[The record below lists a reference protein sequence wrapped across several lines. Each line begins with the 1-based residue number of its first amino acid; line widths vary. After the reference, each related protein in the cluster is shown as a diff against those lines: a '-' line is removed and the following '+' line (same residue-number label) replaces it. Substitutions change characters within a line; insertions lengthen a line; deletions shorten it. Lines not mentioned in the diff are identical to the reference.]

1 MIKIN
6 DEINT
11 KESEFKE
18 LIDKQYLLQE
28 EITKLKNK
36 NEDINKNT
44 EKLSY
49 QNNLKKKLY
58 DEIKSTHNLSN
69 IDKFIQ
75 KMDDDVENLKT
86 EFNNRNLQ

>member
-18 LIDKQYLLQE
+18 LIDKQYILQE

-58 DEIKSTHNLSN
+58 DEIKSTQNLSH

-75 KMDDDVENLKT
+75 KMDADVENLKT
-86 EFNNRNLQ
+86 EFNNRNL

>member
-28 EITKLKNK
+28 EIIKLKNK

-58 DEIKSTHNLSN
+58 DEIKSTQNLSN

-75 KMDDDVENLKT
+75 KMDADVENLKT

>member
-28 EITKLKNK
+28 EMTKLKNK

-58 DEIKSTHNLSN
+58 DEIKSTQNLSH

-75 KMDDDVENLKT
+75 KMDADVENLKI
-86 EFNNRNLQ
+86 EFNNRNL